1 MRRMRVHGAS
11 AARPKYLF
19 AERGSPYEITLML
32 ADQLKKELIA
42 IPQDVLM
49 RSSAEALIDDTVKRY
64 TLNVPILDR
73 NKISEFEPVAVRMQ
87 VPQNSQYGIFGGP
100 GPHFVDATAFR
111 IKIPFTGDAN
121 LFRYS
126 TTGYGNLIEGEAID
140 DAVILTHTAK
150 DPDAE
155 AVNREFNDR
164 INRIETTLQFSRE
177 SVSQWNNGLMNL
189 VKPAIEKRHATFQRN
204 QSMTLGYQR
213 AATPVEN
220 REAPAT
226 PAPQSE
232 ARQAATKHDVF
243 LSHASEDK
251 DDIARPL
258 YDALKAEG
266 ISVWF
271 DEAVLKIGDSLSGK
285 IDEGLAR
292 CGHGIVII
300 SPNFLAKGWP
310 KKELAGLVA
319 REMAGGKTVIL
330 PIWHNIDHATLLA
343 HSPTLAD
350 KVAGKSSDGIPTL
363 VKMILDVIR

>member
-1 MRRMRVHGAS
+1 MRRMRVHRAPP
-11 AARPKYLF
+11 ARPKYLF

-32 ADQLKKELIA
+32 ADRLKKELIA
-42 IPQDVLM
+42 IPPDVLM
-49 RSSAEALIDDTVKRY
+49 NSSAEALINDTVKRY

-73 NKISEFEPVAVRMQ
+73 NNISEFEPVAVRLQ
-87 VPQNSQYGIFGGP
+87 VPQNSQYGFFGGP
-100 GPHFVDATAFR
+100 GPHFVDATAFSIR
-111 IKIPFTGDAN
+111 LPFTGDST

-126 TTGYGNLIEGEAID
+126 ATGYGNLIEGEVID
-140 DAVILTHTAK
+140 DAVVLTHTAR

-155 AVNREFNDR
+155 VVNREFNDR

-177 SVSQWNNGLMNL
+177 SVSQWNSGLTNL
-189 VKPAIEKRHATFQRN
+189 VKPAIEKRFATFQRN

-213 AATPVEN
+213 VAAPVEN
-220 REAPAT
+220 RAAPAT
-226 PAPQSE
+226 PAADST
-232 ARQAATKHDVF
+232 ARQAAAKHDVF

-258 YDALKAEG
+258 YDALKAKG
-266 ISVWF
+266 VSVWF
-271 DEAVLKIGDSLSGK
+271 DEAVLKMGDSLSGK

-319 REMAGGKTVIL
+319 REMAGDKTVIL

-350 KVAGKSSDGIPTL
+350 KVAGKSSDGVPTL
-363 VKMILDVIR
+363 IRMILNVIR